1 MLRFSAAVALLTLV
15 GTGVIGVSTASAD
28 TWGCSYDKCLQVCGK
43 VGGHNC
49 SFYCEKQLKDKQL
62 SKVCK

>member
-1 MLRFSAAVALLTLV
+1 MLRISLAMTLLMLI
-15 GTGVIGVSTASAD
+15 GAGGVSPASAD

-49 SFYCEKQLKDKQL
+49 SFYCAKQLKDKQL
-62 SKVCK
+62 SKICK